1 MRYEPSSCFWQ
12 GLHSF
17 SLSLLWTKFRERT
30 REKRVERGSP
40 LPSVLLECREPLLGS
55 SRSGDGRQSEQRFV
69 DGGKLRSQD
78 GPTVARRH
86 GGICGRATSPALVGV
101 VDRHHQCRRQRL
113 LVVRWHEPPRL
124 SVFDDLAGS
133 MSGDGDGWQ
142 STGHA
147 LDEDLPELL
156 SHRRQHHDIGGGKD
170 VRQLVVVVPASQ
182 EHVAGSYALD
192 RVERMLALPL
202 AGEATEQDERGRYR
216 EGCLRTA
223 VGGDQQAKALHRG
236 EAPHVQQ
243 HGPLGEGAQQV
254 GRVGHRPR
262 LAAGTPPAGALDE
275 ELPPQGYPIDRTPI
289 EAPRIEAIGQL
300 YIAVRVELQ
309 QLLRPRELR
318 RRWHHKPLAA
328 GRPAA
333 HALR

>member
-1 MRYEPSSCFWQ
+1 MRLVTLYSWCWQ
-12 GLHSF
+12 AREFPYSTCQ
-17 SLSLLWTKFRERT
+17 SLRE
-30 REKRVERGSP
+30 
-40 LPSVLLECREPLLGS
+40 SVLFFLLK
-55 SRSGDGRQSEQRFV
+55 EAHF
-69 DGGKLRSQD
+69 
-78 GPTVARRH
+78 
-86 GGICGRATSPALVGV
+86 I
-101 VDRHHQCRRQRL
+101 
-113 LVVRWHEPPRL
+113 PPRYG
-124 SVFDDLAGS
+124 LAARCAS
-133 MSGDGDGWQ
+133 R
-142 STGHA
+142 GH
-147 LDEDLPELL
+147 EDLPELL

-182 EHVAGSYALD
+182 EHVAGSQALD
-192 RVERMLALPL
+192 RVERVLALPL
-202 AGEATEQDERGRYR
+202 AGEATQQDQGGRDR
-216 EGCLRTA
+216 EGGLRPA
-223 VGGDQQAKALHRG
+223 VGADQQAQALHRG
-236 EAPHVQQ
+236 ETPHVQQ
-243 HGPLGEGAQQV
+243 HEPLREGAQQV

-275 ELPPQGYPIDRTPI
+275 ELPPQGEALDRTPI